1 MVNLFENAAGERM
14 DFISAHIERYNVQK
28 EVSEVL
34 AMLEL
39 YSELTAD
46 TSDAHELIK
55 MRTGFTV
62 SQLSSYALEMS
73 R

>member
-14 DFISAHIERYNVQK
+14 DFIKAHIGAYNVQK

-39 YSELTAD
+39 YSELVAD

-55 MRTGFTV
+55 MRTGYTA
-62 SQLSSYALEMS
+62 SQLSSYVLELS
-73 R
+73 A

>member
-14 DFISAHIERYNVQK
+14 DFIKAHIGAYNVHK

-39 YSELTAD
+39 LSELVDD
-46 TSDAHELIK
+46 TSGAHELIK
-55 MRTGFTV
+55 LRTGFTV
-62 SQLSSYALEMS
+62 SQLSSYALEVS

>member
-1 MVNLFENAAGERM
+1 MIIKFENAAGERM
-14 DFISAHIERYNVQK
+14 DFIKAHISAYNVQK
-28 EVSEVL
+28 EVTEML

-39 YSELTAD
+39 YSEFAAD

-55 MRTGFTV
+55 LRTGYTV
-62 SQLSSYALEMS
+62 SQLSSYALEVS

>member
-1 MVNLFENAAGERM
+1 MINLFENVAGERM
-14 DFISAHIERYNVQK
+14 DFIKAHIGAYNVQK

-39 YSELTAD
+39 YSELVAD

-55 MRTGFTV
+55 LRTGYTV
-62 SQLSSYALEMS
+62 SQLSSYVLELS
-73 R
+73 A